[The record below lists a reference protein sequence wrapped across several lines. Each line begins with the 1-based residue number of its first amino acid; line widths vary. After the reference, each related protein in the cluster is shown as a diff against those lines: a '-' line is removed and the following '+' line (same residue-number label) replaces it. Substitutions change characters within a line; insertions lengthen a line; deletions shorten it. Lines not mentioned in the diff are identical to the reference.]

1 MQTQCDRH
9 KPIRDEITRLH
20 ASRTT
25 SIPETADHQSVRIQ
39 QTITCLQIEKG
50 SMWERGGG

>member
-1 MQTQCDRH
+1 MQTQCDIH